1 MSTLD
6 DKPKKIKKKRK
17 RGKGNKYFGGFE
29 QESVENYVNSLI
41 GTPRR
46 QLEDHQLDDKEF
58 VGFFTVDSRLDGEYK
73 GFISGSIVGYV
84 GDEYV
89 SGSIMTTASGLLSVS
104 TFGPGPGPTKTHLS
118 GVFTGHA
125 NGAFEPYNCG
135 RIYED
140 GIKLAFETLVNSLIH
155 TYKINFFG
163 EDVYA
168 MADDCVSFLYES
180 LHKYD
185 PSTGKKAFSYF
196 NVCAK
201 NWLIGKSTKLA
212 KHQRRHV
219 DINEPLNQSEIS
231 EWRKPKYMQNAEMR
245 AEEEEFLPLLIENI
259 DSWIEDESIHED
271 ERALLVAVKE
281 LFNRSGDIEVIN
293 KRSVYMF
300 LRELCSFNR
309 NELGR
314 RLKSIRGKYAELKSD
329 YNNGNI

>member
-1 MSTLD
+1 MSQVKN
-6 DKPKKIKKKRK
+6 KPKKKRAK
-17 RGKGNKYFGGFE
+17 RGSKNNYFGAFE
-29 QESVENYVNSLI
+29 QEAVENYVNNLI
-41 GTPRR
+41 GSPKRPMEDR
-46 QLEDHQLDDKEF
+46 QLDEKEF
-58 VGFFTVDSRLDGEYK
+58 VGFFSLDSRLDGEFS
-73 GFISGSIVGYV
+73 GFISGTIVGYV

-89 SGSIMTTASGLLSVS
+89 SGSYEDSASGLLGIS
-104 TFGPGPGPTKTHLS
+104 TFGPGPCQTHLS
-118 GVFTGHA
+118 GVFTGNA
-125 NGAFEPYNCG
+125 NGAFEPSIC
-135 RIYED
+135 RDIYES
-140 GIKLAFETLVNSLIH
+140 GIRSGFETLVNSLIH

-201 NWLIGKSTKLA
+201 HWLIGKSSKLA
-212 KHQRRHV
+212 KHQRRHCDV
-219 DINEPLNQSEIS
+219 TEPINQSEIN
-231 EWRKPKYMQNAEMR
+231 EWNKPRYMQNPELIK
-245 AEEEEFLPLLIENI
+245 EESEFLPLLIKNI
-259 DSWIEDESIHED
+259 DSWIGDESIHED
-271 ERALLVAVKE
+271 ERALLYAVKE

-314 RLKSIRGKYAELKSD
+314 RLKSIRGKYSELKQKYD
-329 YNNGNI
+329 NGDI